1 MSKSLG
7 NVIAPSSISSS
18 GQNSFG
24 VDVLRYWVAAH
35 ASSST
40 SVPVSDKILQM
51 TSQDVDRT
59 RNVLRYII
67 SNLDAKDELVLLELK
82 DLKLVDQYILHCLSE
97 FCQTLAQYY
106 EAMAYNKVCQ
116 SLQHFIAN
124 DLSAFFFTIIKKPKI
139 RQQENQ
145 P

>member
-1 MSKSLG
+1 MSNSLG

-82 DLKLVDQYILHCLSE
+82 DLKLVDQYILHYSIGKGVLSTE
-97 FCQTLAQYY
+97 G
-106 EAMAYNKVCQ
+106 
-116 SLQHFIAN
+116 
-124 DLSAFFFTIIKKPKI
+124 
-139 RQQENQ
+139 
-145 P
+145 